1 MWLLNIFDNQTLE
14 LIAETGAIVIGS
26 VLMGILLGYLYW
38 GEYKKKTI
46 KLNKSL
52 DLERDQALQNKE
64 KMDDLEAI
72 RNHLQTEMQ
81 TDRSKFTSQSKT
93 IYDQQSRIFEN
104 ERQIQ
109 DLSTTISQLNN
120 TIQTYEQRMNTI
132 QHELL
137 QPKEEVIPI
146 RKIIAS
152 PSRINYEY
160 VSNLL
165 GRQVIEDDLTLLI
178 GIGPRTSALLE
189 SHGIETWQQL
199 SDTPTSQLQQ
209 ILSDAGGIYKSLDP
223 THWAKQ
229 ACMAAQSEWR
239 KLRVYQESLRNLE

>member
-1 MWLLNIFDNQTLE
+1 MWLLNIFDNQTLA

-26 VLMGILLGYLYW
+26 VLMGILLGFLHW
-38 GEYKKKTI
+38 GEYKKKSI
-46 KLNKSL
+46 KLSKSL
-52 DLERDQALQNKE
+52 DLERDQAIQNKE

-72 RNHLQTEMQ
+72 RNHLQAEMQ
-81 TDRSKFTSQSKT
+81 SDRSKFTSQSKD
-93 IYDQQSRIFEN
+93 IYDQQIRIFEK

-109 DLSTTISQLNN
+109 DLSSTIKELNQTIESYEQRLN
-120 TIQTYEQRMNTI
+120 TIQEEILPPR
-132 QHELL
+132 
-137 QPKEEVIPI
+137 EEVISI

-165 GRQVIEDDLTLLI
+165 GRQVIQDDLTLI
-178 GIGPRTSALLE
+178 VGIGPRTAALME
-189 SHGIETWQQL
+189 SQGIETWQQL
-199 SDTPTSQLQQ
+199 AETTTVQLQQ

-229 ACMAAQSEWR
+229 ASMASQSEWR
-239 KLRVYQESLRNLE
+239 KLRVYQESLRKLE

>member
-26 VLMGILLGYLYW
+26 LLMGILLGYLYW
-38 GEYKKKTI
+38 GEFKKKSI
-46 KLNKSL
+46 KLSKSL

-64 KMDDLEAI
+64 KMEDLEAT
-72 RNHLQTEMQ
+72 RNHLQAEMQ
-81 TDRSKFTSQSKT
+81 SDRSKFSSQSKT
-93 IYDQQSRIFEN
+93 IYDQQLRIFET

-109 DLSTTISQLNN
+109 DLSTTIGQLNQ
-120 TIQTYEQRMNTI
+120 TIETYEQRMNTI
-132 QHELL
+132 KDEIE
-137 QPKEEVIPI
+137 QPQEDIIPI

-165 GRQVIEDDLTLLI
+165 GRQVIEDDLTLI
-178 GIGPRTSALLE
+178 VGIGPRTSALLE

-199 SDTPTSQLQQ
+199 ANTSTDQLQQ
-209 ILSDAGGIYKSLDP
+209 ILSVAGGIYKSLDP

-229 ACMAAQSEWR
+229 AGMASQSEWR
-239 KLRVYQESLRNLE
+239 KLRVYQESIRKLE